1 MEGQTSK
8 LDQAISLWE
17 MSFLDKTCKKLGPK
31 EKSDHH
37 HRILY
42 IRNSLGIKFQRK
54 QKILDFLIKLIQ
66 DRYFQSKIKREENHH
81 RILHIRISLAAKF
94 QLQQII
100 LIF

>member
-1 MEGQTSK
+1 MPNEFFGQNLQK
-8 LDQAISLWE
+8 Q
-17 MSFLDKTCKKLGPK
+17 GPK
-31 EKSDHH
+31 NKSDHH

-42 IRNSLGIKFQRK
+42 IRNSLGIKFKHK
-54 QKILDFLIKLIQ
+54 QKILDLLIKLIR
-66 DRYFQSKIKREENHH
+66 DRYFQSKKKREENHH

>member
-1 MEGQTSK
+1 MPNEFFGQNLQK
-8 LDQAISLWE
+8 Q
-17 MSFLDKTCKKLGPK
+17 GPK
-31 EKSDHH
+31 NKSDHH

-42 IRNSLGIKFQRK
+42 IRNSLGIKFQHK

-81 RILHIRISLAAKF
+81 RILHIRIILAAKF
-94 QLQQII
+94 QLEQII